1 LAHDAAIL
9 YSAGVHLGRPL
20 LVLLASLAV
29 ASVATTGCRR
39 SEGGATDGGLDATG
53 PAAPEPPK
61 EALVETRRAAATAKG
76 ATVSLPAG
84 TFPLGSLPGDDGRDP
99 TGEPL
104 RYSASFQAFAI
115 DALPFPNDPGAAV
128 RRAATR
134 EEAETTCADA
144 GGRLCTAA
152 EWEYAC
158 AGASGQLYATGN
170 AWNPKCAEDPPSC
183 ASSTGTRALSVEAE
197 WVADGAKGEVG
208 SRCAAF
214 ARVAAAT
221 PAEDDKKTGKKGG
234 TGARVERAFRCCH
247 GTVNAPAKPAIED
260 APAYER
266 APVDAPALAAV
277 LAGFPELSR
286 IGVDQT
292 KFFDPNDAT
301 TVISKGRKVAEKDK
315 VDPRPADGFS
325 FTTQP
330 IWWSPEPGA
339 RYLVATGRGK
349 SGSFVV
355 VLHPLPG
362 GKYRLASSFLFVGDF
377 APVALVYAPERR
389 RDLSW
394 STCWG
399 CVGENGGIAV
409 RDDHHVVIVQN

>member
-1 LAHDAAIL
+1 MAHGAAIL

-20 LVLLASLAV
+20 LVLLASLFAS
-29 ASVATTGCRR
+29 SVATTGCRR
-39 SEGGATDGGLDATG
+39 SDAVATDGGLDAAAAGATE
-53 PAAPEPPK
+53 PAKDLAD
-61 EALVETRRAAATAKG
+61 TRRASPTAKG

-99 TGEPL
+99 TAEPL
-104 RYSASFQAFAI
+104 RYSGSFQAFAI

-158 AGASGQLYATGN
+158 AGAAGQLYATGN
-170 AWNPKCAEDPPSC
+170 AWNPKCSEDPPSC
-183 ASSTGTRALSVEAE
+183 ASSTGTRALGVEAE
-197 WVADGAKGEVG
+197 WVADGAKGEGG

-214 ARVAAAT
+214 ARAGSAAA
-221 PAEDDKKTGKKGG
+221 AGDDEKKTGKKG
-234 TGARVERAFRCCH
+234 TSPPLVERAFRCCR
-247 GTVNAPAKPAIED
+247 GPVNAPAKPAIDD

-266 APVDAPALAAV
+266 APLDAPALGTI
-277 LAGFPELSR
+277 LAGFPEFAR

-292 KFFDPNDAT
+292 KFFEPSDAT

-315 VDPRPADGFS
+315 ADLRPADGFS

-330 IWWSPEPGA
+330 LWWSPEPGA

-362 GKYRLASSFLFVGDF
+362 GKYRLASSFLFLGDF

>member
-1 LAHDAAIL
+1 MAHDAPIL

-20 LVLLASLAV
+20 LVLLASLV
-29 ASVATTGCRR
+29 ASSVVTTGCRR
-39 SEGGATDGGLDATG
+39 SDAVATDGGVDAGAGAT
-53 PAAPEPPK
+53 EPPK
-61 EALVETRRAAATAKG
+61 DPADTRRVSPTAKG
-76 ATVSLPAG
+76 ATVALAAG

-158 AGASGQLYATGN
+158 AGAGGQLYATGN
-170 AWNPKCAEDPPSC
+170 TWNPKCAEDPPAC
-183 ASSTGTRALSVEAE
+183 VSSTGTRALSVEAE
-197 WVADGAKGEVG
+197 WVADGGKGETG

-214 ARVAAAT
+214 ARVSAPAP
-221 PAEDDKKTGKKGG
+221 PAEEDKKTGKKGG
-234 TGARVERAFRCCH
+234 TDRTERAFRCCH
-247 GTVNAPAKPAIED
+247 GPVNAPAKPAIED

-266 APVDAPALAAV
+266 APLDAPALATI
-277 LAGFPELSR
+277 LAGFPELAR

-292 KFFDPNDAT
+292 KFFEPSDAT

-330 IWWSPEPGA
+330 LWWSPELGA